1 MAEQLRSPAVMSIDF
16 KKNRIRIHRAVL
28 HMLGDPK
35 YIQFLVHPIERVVV
49 IRCVD
54 VPLSREPVHKAVDDR
69 ARDFSHEI
77 YSRSF
82 LLTLAEIV
90 PNIDTCGLYRMS
102 GEVVPAKQMAIF
114 SLKTIRRID
123 S

>member
-54 VPLSREPVHKAVDDR
+54 VPLIQGAGS
-69 ARDFSHEI
+69 
-77 YSRSF
+77 
-82 LLTLAEIV
+82 
-90 PNIDTCGLYRMS
+90 
-102 GEVVPAKQMAIF
+102 
-114 SLKTIRRID
+114 
-123 S
+123 

>member
-1 MAEQLRSPAVMSIDF
+1 MSDQGRTPAVMSIDF
-16 KKNRIRIHRAVL
+16 KKNRIRVHRTVL
-28 HMLGDPK
+28 HTLGDPK
-35 YIQFLVHPIERVVV
+35 YIQFLVHPTELVVA

-54 VPLSREPVHKAVDDR
+54 KPVSGEPVHKVIDDR

-82 LLTLAEIV
+82 LLTLAEIL
-90 PNIDTCGLYRMS
+90 PGIDTSHLYRMT
-102 GEVVPAKQMAIF
+102 GEVIPSKQMAVF
-114 SLKTIRRID
+114 SLKSLRRIV